1 MSNIEKKDETTAL
14 KTSSLCVAVPI
25 IIGFFSLIVGLNPF
39 VINYDG
45 VKLSIV
51 LIKL

>member
-1 MSNIEKKDETTAL
+1 MPIIEEKDETTAL

-25 IIGFFSLIVGLNPF
+25 IIGVFSLTVGLNPL
-39 VINYDG
+39 VIKYDG